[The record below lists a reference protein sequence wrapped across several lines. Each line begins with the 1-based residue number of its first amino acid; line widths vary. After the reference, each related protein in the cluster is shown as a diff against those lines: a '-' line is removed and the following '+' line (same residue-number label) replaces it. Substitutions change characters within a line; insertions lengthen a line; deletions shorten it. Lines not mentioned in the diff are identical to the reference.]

1 MNQSDGGDAG
11 APIGR
16 ADGSARPPAR
26 DGAVE
31 PVAQD
36 GPSVPEDRKVRQA
49 ELAISLVLRVGVGLA
64 VILVVTGLI
73 VVFARLGG
81 QVPTGHRH
89 SYKAYTSLTTPFPR
103 SVSQLLT
110 SIASGEGQG
119 IIELGL
125 VVLLLTPVLR
135 VAVGVLTFLYEE
147 DIRMALITLFVLI
160 VLLGS
165 FVIGGAS

>member
-1 MNQSDGGDAG
+1 MNQSGGDPGTA
-11 APIGR
+11 IGR
-16 ADGSARPPAR
+16 EDGSARPPDR
-26 DGAVE
+26 DGAVD

-36 GPSVPEDRKVRQA
+36 GPSALEDRKVRQA

-81 QVPTGHRH
+81 QVPKAHRP
-89 SYKAYTSLTTPFPR
+89 SYKAYTSLSTPFPH
-103 SVSQLLT
+103 SVSQLRT
-110 SIASGEGQG
+110 SIARGEGQG

-135 VAVGVLTFLYEE
+135 VAVGVLTFLYEK
-147 DIRMALITLFVLI
+147 DMRMALITLFVLI